1 MGISLFYYAVFLIFG
16 FFAMYAVFA
25 PLVKKFE
32 KSGKMAFSMQPI
44 LYVFFIY
51 CLGAVGAYFLSDNRD
66 FVSIPDFAR
75 IIAPLVCVVLIYVS
89 ALLFGEK
96 TSSVVLVLSVALCV
110 FLQTLDAK
118 AVPFGLNEI
127 VFKVLATI
135 FFSGFCLGY
144 KVLNVLPHTIV
155 IISSTMLFGVSFLA
169 GIGAAPVY
177 LALVSA
183 ILIGSLVAYMGVNLQ
198 QVKIEFDDTACMLLA
213 FMMANI
219 FLLDAGEMSFCSC
232 IIFTLV
238 FWAELSIALYNK
250 FFINKSE
257 RLVFNSHIFA
267 AAQKLPLITL
277 MSNVFKLGLI
287 AVFFGWF
294 QLFSVNQYSLLIVTY
309 VIILWLNT
317 SMGANLLQAPKS
329 LKQINAEFV
338 EDIKQ
343 NLKETKDTISQATNK
358 KDK

>member
-16 FFAMYAVFA
+16 FVAMYGVFA

-44 LYVFFIY
+44 LYIFFLY
-51 CLGAVGAYFLSDNRD
+51 CLGAVGAYFLCDNRD
-66 FVSIPDFAR
+66 FVSIPDFTR
-75 IIAPLVCVVLIYVS
+75 IVAPLVCAVLIYVS

-96 TSSVVLVLSVALCV
+96 TSSVLSVALCV

-118 AVPFGLNEI
+118 AVPFGLNET
-127 VFKVLATI
+127 VFKVLAVV
-135 FFSGFCLGY
+135 FFSVFCLGY

-183 ILIGSLVAYMGVNLQ
+183 ILIGSLIAYMGVNLQ

-219 FLLDAGEMSFCSC
+219 FLLDAGELSFCSC

-294 QLFSVNQYSLLIVTY
+294 QLFSVNQYSLPIVTY

-358 KDK
+358 KDN